1 MDTLEKAELT
11 AWICQIRAF
20 LKLEIHIYNPEV
32 PDHYGIGEKR
42 VWKVLNIALNR
53 NEFDMSGLSDEK
65 ISNDKQPQQK

>member
-11 AWICQIRAF
+11 AWICQIRTF

-42 VWKVLNIALNR
+42 V
-53 NEFDMSGLSDEK
+53 
-65 ISNDKQPQQK
+65 